1 MAGQSKEQ
9 QHGGNLPAA
18 TGGGLYRGACTLG
31 QRRETNG
38 RKQNGQGKRKE
49 KTKRLESNGG
59 ILNQAIVQ
67 GCNVSLRTSLFVA
80 TSIYLSLELHKLYNQ
95 SKKNT

>member
-18 TGGGLYRGACTLG
+18 TGGRLYRGVCTLG
-31 QRRETNG
+31 QRRETNE
-38 RKQNGQGKRKE
+38 RERE
-49 KTKRLESNGG
+49 RV

-67 GCNVSLRTSLFVA
+67 GCNVSLRTSSFVA

-95 SKKNT
+95 SKKTPK